1 MRVAF
6 FTDSYLE
13 VNGVALT
20 SKRLESFARRRDLP
34 FLTVF
39 GGLQTRAIRY
49 GSTEQLELKRSPLAI
64 PMDAGLAYDPLF
76 QRHAK
81 FVKNKLT
88 EFRPDVIHIT
98 GLNDVSILGAWLAHK
113 MQIPILASWHTNVH
127 EFAATRLQKT
137 LRFVPFNA
145 RQKMI
150 RLAEQKIFEGAVL
163 YYKMGKVVLAPNR
176 DLVDSLH
183 QGTGREARLMI
194 RGVDTEVFSPAK
206 RTKND
211 RIFRLGF
218 CGRLQPEKNVRLL
231 VDLENGLIAAGKHDY
246 EFLIIGD
253 GSERTWLEQNL
264 KKAEFT
270 GFIDGEKLA
279 EAYANM
285 DAFVFPSETDTF
297 GNVVQ
302 EAFASGVPAV
312 VANSGGP
319 KYIVEHGKTGFVAGR
334 IEDFVTFSLQLIDN
348 PQQQK
353 EMSRAARDF
362 VLARSWD
369 SVFETVYQ
377 AYDECRK
384 IQARQLDSKAVVASL
399 S

>member
-20 SKRLESFARRRDLP
+20 SKRLESFARRHGLP
-34 FLTVF
+34 FLTVYA
-39 GGLQTRAIRY
+39 GAKTGKMQN
-49 GSTEQLELKRSPLAI
+49 GSNLQLELKRSSLAI

-76 QRHAK
+76 QRHTK
-81 FVKNKLT
+81 FVYRALKK
-88 EFRPDVIHIT
+88 FRPDVIHIT

-113 MQIPILASWHTNVH
+113 MQVPVLASWHTNIH

-137 LRFVPFNA
+137 LRFIPAQA
-145 RQKMI
+145 RQKLI
-150 RLAEQKIFEGAVL
+150 KLAERKIFDGAVL
-163 YYKMGKVVLAPNR
+163 YYRMGKVVLAPNR
-176 DLVDSLH
+176 DLVNALH
-183 QGTGREARLMI
+183 VGTKREARLMI
-194 RGVDTEVFSPAK
+194 RGVDTEVFSPEK

-211 RIFRLGF
+211 GVFRLGF

-231 VDLENGLIAAGKHDY
+231 AELEKGLIARGKTDY
-246 EFLIIGD
+246 EFLIVGD
-253 GSERTWLEQNL
+253 GAERAWLEQNL
-264 KKAEFT
+264 KKADFL
-270 GFIDGEKLA
+270 GFVEGERLA

-302 EAFASGVPAV
+302 EAFASGVPAI

-319 KYIVEHGKTGFVAGR
+319 KYIVQHGQTGFVAAG
-334 IEDFVTFSLQLIDN
+334 IEDFVTYSLQLINN
-348 PQQQK
+348 PLRQQ
-353 EMSRAARDF
+353 EMGRAARSF
-362 VLARSWD
+362 VMTRSWD
-369 SVFETVYQ
+369 SVFEAVYQ
-377 AYDECRK
+377 AYEECRE
-384 IQARQLDSKAVVASL
+384 IQARELNPDATVASL